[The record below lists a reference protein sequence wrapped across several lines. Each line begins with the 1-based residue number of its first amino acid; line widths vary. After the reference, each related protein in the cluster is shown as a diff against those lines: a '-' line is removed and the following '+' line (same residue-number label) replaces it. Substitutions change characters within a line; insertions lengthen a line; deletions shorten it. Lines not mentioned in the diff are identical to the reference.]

1 MVTLVV
7 VLVAVGALFWCAA
20 PGALLQSALACSLPC
35 SLADRFVQVLYE
47 DATQNRMVEALN
59 LFDEVC
65 NSRYLLLAL
74 WCIRGCAAS
83 PRLRCALV
91 VQVV

>member
-7 VLVAVGALFWCAA
+7 VLVAVGAPSWCAA
-20 PGALLQSALACSLPC
+20 PGALLQSALACSLRC

-65 NSRYLLLAL
+65 NSR
-74 WCIRGCAAS
+74 
-83 PRLRCALV
+83 
-91 VQVV
+91 